1 MRASDLFRKMLKSK
15 LFMIGFFCFLFILIC
30 CIIGPMFPR
39 WDYSEISLGERFTK
53 PEGFAKG
60 LDGHILGTDA
70 LGRDML
76 TRLILGGRASLLIAF
91 SVVGLCSLIG
101 VTIGLISGYFGGIVD
116 TILMRICD
124 IFMAVP
130 SLLLAICIVAV
141 WGTSFVNLIFVL
153 ALSSWPSMARLIR
166 AQVLSVKSMDYVRAA
181 KVCGAH
187 NFWII
192 FKEVLP
198 NVLMP
203 LIVTVT
209 ERIGTTIL
217 TETSMSYLGMG
228 VPAPMPS
235 WGGMISDGRGYIS
248 TEPFVV
254 IVPGIALMLTVLAV
268 NFLGDGLRDIL
279 DPRNKD

>member
-1 MRASDLFRKMLKSK
+1 MRFRDLFRKMRKSK
-15 LFMIGFFCFLFILIC
+15 LFVIGFFCFVIILLC
-30 CIIGPMFPR
+30 CFIGP
-39 WDYSEISLGERFTK
+39 L
-53 PEGFAKG
+53 FAKYDYAAINLVARFAKPG
-60 LDGHILGTDA
+60 SEGHILGADA

-76 TRLILGGRASLLIAF
+76 TRLLLGGRSSLFIAF
-91 SVVGLCSLIG
+91 SVVILCSLIG
-101 VTIGLISGYFGGIVD
+101 VTVGLISGYFGGKVD
-116 TILMRICD
+116 MVLMRICD

-141 WGTSFVNLIFVL
+141 WGTSFQNLIFVL

-166 AQVLSVKSMDYVRAA
+166 AQVLSVKNMDYVRAA

-187 NFWII
+187 NFRII
-192 FKEVLP
+192 FREVFP

-235 WGGMISDGRGYIS
+235 WGGMISDGRSYIT
-248 TEPFVV
+248 TEPFIV
-254 IVPGIALMLTVLAV
+254 IVPGIALMFTVLAV

>member
-1 MRASDLFRKMLKSK
+1 MRFSDLIRKMRKSK
-15 LFMIGFFCFLFILIC
+15 LFVIGVICFFIILIC
-30 CIIGPMFPR
+30 CFIGPLFAQY
-39 WDYSEISLGERFTK
+39 DYAAVNLTAR
-53 PEGFAKG
+53 FAKPG
-60 LDGHILGTDA
+60 TDGHILGADA
-70 LGRDML
+70 LGRDVL
-76 TRLILGGRASLLIAF
+76 TRLLLGGRSSLFIAF
-91 SVVGLCSLIG
+91 SVVCLCSLIG
-101 VTIGLISGYFGGIVD
+101 VTVGLISGYFGGIVD

-141 WGTSFVNLIFVL
+141 WGPTFKNLIFVL

-166 AQVLSVKSMDYVRAA
+166 AQVLSVKSMDYIRAA

-187 NFWII
+187 NFRII
-192 FKEVLP
+192 FKEVFP

-203 LIVTVT
+203 LIITVT

-228 VPAPMPS
+228 VPAPLPS
-235 WGGMISDGRGYIS
+235 WGGMISEGRSYIT
-248 TEPFVV
+248 TEPFIV
-254 IVPGIALMLTVLAV
+254 IIPGIALMFTVLAV
-268 NFLGDGLRDIL
+268 NFLGDGLRDVL

>member
-1 MRASDLFRKMLKSK
+1 MRLIDLLRKMRKSM
-15 LFMIGFFCFLFILIC
+15 LFVIGIICFVIILLAC
-30 CIIGPMFPR
+30 FVGPIFAK
-39 WDYSEISLGERFTK
+39 WGYSAIDLRARFTK
-53 PEGFAKG
+53 PEWFSSASG
-60 LDGHILGTDA
+60 GHILGTDA

-76 TRLILGGRASLLIAF
+76 TRLILGGRSSLVIAAG
-91 SVVGLCSLIG
+91 VVGLCSVIG
-101 VTIGLISGYFGGIVD
+101 ITVGLISGYFGGMVD
-116 TILMRICD
+116 TVLMRICD

-130 SLLLAICIVAV
+130 SLLLAICIVTI
-141 WGTSFVNLIFVL
+141 WGTSFFNLIFVL

-166 AQVLSVKSMDYVRAA
+166 AQVLSVKNMDYVRAA

-192 FKEVLP
+192 FKEVFP

-203 LIVTVT
+203 LIITVT

-228 VPAPMPS
+228 VPAPTPS
-235 WGGMISDGRGYIS
+235 WGGMISDGRGYIT

-254 IVPGIALMLTVLAV
+254 IVPGIALMFTVLAV